1 MREKLN
7 EIRKK
12 QWRLYLGY
20 YDHEPNEKDIKFLF
34 DTIEQLYCDLKETED
49 HNEHLQ
55 DKIDHL
61 QKQILELK
69 SEISTLESIQREGN

>member
-7 EIRKK
+7 EIRRK

-55 DKIDHL
+55 
-61 QKQILELK
+61 KQIMELR